1 MESSK
6 ISLISEVLS
15 KEPVKATIS
24 SITSSNPR
32 AKSAPQEKY
41 SAPKSARV
49 LYNLVEAGKHNRCEK
64 RWFAAFF
71 TAAAIWL
78 LTSSFTITLI
88 DNFLMGRGVD
98 LFGTTD
104 RVPEI
109 VLNGVQFMIVFVL
122 LMWLLKQF

>member
-6 ISLISEVLS
+6 ISLISDVLS
-15 KEPVKATIS
+15 KEPVKATVS
-24 SITSSNPR
+24 SLTSSNPR
-32 AKSAPQEKY
+32 AKYTQEKY

-78 LTSSFTITLI
+78 LTSSFTITLV
-88 DNFLMGRGVD
+88 DNFLMARGVD
-98 LFGTTD
+98 LFGTVD

-109 VLNGVQFMIVFVL
+109 VLNGVQFLIVFML